1 MTGTVLTPTP
11 AGRLFSRPAAVASCV
26 GFVLI
31 GMLQAP
37 ALHWW
42 RGGRA
47 RLRRR
52 AAGAAGFAPAPGR
65 PLAPA
70 AAFLGGLGFG
80 GIDHGLSQLFAVGF
94 GDRSTALLNA

>member
-1 MTGTVLTPTP
+1 M
-11 AGRLFSRPAAVASCV
+11 

-37 ALHWW
+37 ALHRW

-52 AAGAAGFAPAPGR
+52 AAGAAGFAPASGR

-80 GIDHGLSQLFAVGF
+80 GIDHGLNQLFAVGF